1 MYIIIIIMSS
11 LTITMGVL
19 RGYVIHRSA
28 LFFVAGKLIVARD
41 RSPELHCVDKWA
53 RLPPL
58 SKVASS
64 FVLNMQVPSKGTED
78 NDLRLWTR

>member
-1 MYIIIIIMSS
+1 
-11 LTITMGVL
+11 MGVL

-41 RSPELHCVDKWA
+41 RLPGLHGGWGGGRGEDGGAGVIDTLA

-58 SKVASS
+58 SKVASSFSS
-64 FVLNMQVPSKGTED
+64 FVLNMQVPSKGTY
-78 NDLRLWTR
+78 